1 MATPVIEPSPQAP
14 AAPPDAVTPQ
24 TMQPTPEAPP
34 EAPEPPQGG
43 LPPDLIKI
51 PALQALLAGAPPAVS
66 MKLKGSEDRDE
77 VKMLAEHKDELLKA
91 GFAFYRSM
99 SGDLG
104 VMFNALR
111 IHPQDLQ
118 AADKQG
124 KLRALAPDYD
134 LVNHEVAKMGLRHP
148 IHSATAPTGLATPTS
163 TTPPQAASGALPLTP
178 PPAAAVQRKLAQA
191 RIMNLQPGAPT
202 SGPEPGG
209 GRLLNQV
216 LRGVV

>member
-1 MATPVIEPSPQAP
+1 M
-14 AAPPDAVTPQ
+14 
-24 TMQPTPEAPP
+24 
-34 EAPEPPQGG
+34 
-43 LPPDLIKI
+43 IKV

-66 MKLKGSEDRDE
+66 MTLKGSEDRDE

-104 VMFNALR
+104 VMYNSLR

-124 KLRALAPDYD
+124 KLRALAPDFD
-134 LVNHEVAKMGLRHP
+134 LVNHEVAKMGLKHP
-148 IHSATAPTGLATPTS
+148 IHFATPPTGLAAPTA

-216 LRGVV
+216 LKGVV